1 MERII
6 NVGNLSIDFERI
18 RAIKHNS
25 HRDLGKTNVLIIE
38 YNTRIEYS
46 KNPFTEKIEKT
57 EIVDKIE
64 IEYVDFETAQNN
76 HLSIQQDWNNYLENT
91 KI

>member
-6 NVGNLSIDFERI
+6 NTGNSSIDLDRI
-18 RAIKHNS
+18 RAIRHNS

-38 YNTRIEYS
+38 YNARIEYS

-64 IEYVDFETAQNN
+64 IEYVDFETAQAN
-76 HLSIQQDWNNYLENT
+76 HVSIQEEWNNYLEN
-91 KI
+91 KA